1 MAHLELGV
9 SRGGY
14 RRLEFRKRLAFPA
27 LVEIGV
33 VFPSVVVRP
42 PLSPLLVRRHSQLLQ
57 MGR

>member
-1 MAHLELGV
+1 V

-14 RRLEFRKRLAFPA
+14 RRLEFRKRLAFQA